1 MLWSRPLEGLLRSG
15 QPSEVKSEA
24 PADNDSLPA
33 LVLCGCCMRAAVL
46 TISDK
51 GSIGLRQDTSGP
63 AVAEVLKTIG
73 AVVEKYEIV
82 PDEVDVIAG
91 RLSEYADILGL
102 DLVITTGGTGVAPR
116 DLTPEATSRVIDREV
131 PGMAEAMRME
141 SFKKTP
147 HALISRA
154 IVGIRR
160 QTLIINLP
168 GSPRGATENLQFIL
182 KAIPHA
188 VEKIKGDPS
197 ECAQQ

>member
-1 MLWSRPLEGLLRSG
+1 MLLFLPRAEYLRKNYR
-15 QPSEVKSEA
+15 QNK
-24 PADNDSLPA
+24 PAAGRYSLPA
-33 LVLCGCCMRAAVL
+33 FFLVQPMNAAVL

-51 GSIGLRQDTSGP
+51 GSIGQRQDTSGP

-73 AVVEKYEIV
+73 AEVVKYEIV
-82 PDEVDVIAG
+82 PDEIEIISG
-91 RLSEYADILGL
+91 RLRQYADSPGI
-102 DLVITTGGTGVAPR
+102 DLIITTGGTGVAPR
-116 DLTPEATSRVIDREV
+116 DLTPEATRLVIDREV

-154 IVGIRR
+154 IVGIRK

-197 ECAQQ
+197 DCAVN